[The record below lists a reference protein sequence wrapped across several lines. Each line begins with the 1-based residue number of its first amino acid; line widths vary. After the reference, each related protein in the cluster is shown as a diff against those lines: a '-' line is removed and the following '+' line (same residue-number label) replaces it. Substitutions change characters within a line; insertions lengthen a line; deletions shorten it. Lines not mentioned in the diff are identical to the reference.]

1 MARFQRT
8 DMVEKEDVFTTQ
20 KPVNSI
26 FSMCQEVKII
36 MFPSTTR

>member
-20 KPVNSI
+20 KPVNYFFNVSG
-26 FSMCQEVKII
+26 S
-36 MFPSTTR
+36 